1 MQEKAMCIS
10 IIKYR
15 VVLENPQTNQP
26 QTYTKWNFILPHPY
40 ASTHSSYNFLLL
52 ICLCASFII
61 IKAKLTVNIS
71 PENHPQNSHCIG
83 HCFSDTSQIFVFHMH
98 RHTIASVYTII
109 IIIRVHDDKIF
120 TTQSTFYIPK
130 TYRHICSLYL
140 CTQHCQ
146 SESDVARPVLTVHIY
161 NKIYLTVCCIFKKY
175 KACISKVWIIICMC
189 LGKCLA
195 KRYGTWCVC
204 VCVVNMLHSSKQNKQ
219 QQQVFEW
226 TFHVVDRSVF

>member
-1 MQEKAMCIS
+1 MCIS

-83 HCFSDTSQIFVFHMH
+83 HCFSDTSQIFVFHLH

-130 TYRHICSLYL
+130 RHICSASSAYIYIHS
-140 CTQHCQ
+140 TASQ
-146 SESDVARPVLTVHIY
+146 SLMLLGRCWPFTYIIRY
-161 NKIYLTVCCIFKKY
+161 ICVCVVCIFKKY

-204 VCVVNMLHSSKQNKQ
+204 ALLICYTVASRTSSSSR
-219 QQQVFEW
+219 FSSGH
-226 TFHVVDRSVF
+226 FM